1 MSSILYPLEDIVA
14 LIVWNSSAWVSLP
27 RLKEMNYIAASKSF
41 ILISAWKAFGLV
53 QIRLHVCTYIF
64 IWSYYIIINYIYNYI
79 YIHRYGWYGV
89 EYTNMY
95 NCIIINYKQYTIFSD
110 GSGLDSLFCK
120 QLQDSSWTR
129 MGRRLKV
136 FLCIGY
142 IHFGRSSGTLKLFVL
157 VSIPKLRMWPLR
169 PLQWN
174 TMAHETSHI
183 ILPVIYHYCRFCSCC
198 HPFASPVNR
207 LANMKAHLV
216 QPERQRKDI
225 YRNGGRTQC

>member
-1 MSSILYPLEDIVA
+1 
-14 LIVWNSSAWVSLP
+14 
-27 RLKEMNYIAASKSF
+27 
-41 ILISAWKAFGLV
+41 
-53 QIRLHVCTYIF
+53 
-64 IWSYYIIINYIYNYI
+64 
-79 YIHRYGWYGV
+79 
-89 EYTNMY
+89 MY

-183 ILPVIYHYCRFCSCC
+183 ILPVMYHYCRFCSCC

-207 LANMKAHLV
+207 LANMKAHFSPAWATTKRYIQKWWADPMLANH
-216 QPERQRKDI
+216 QRLAFTCHWSI
-225 YRNGGRTQC
+225 VGSLSGRNRELICRFPGCLKVTVYL